1 MAWMTTTTL
10 PDTDNLTTPPTAP
23 APAIKSKRKIGL
35 RWTIAQKAECVAQF
49 RASGRS
55 QRDFEREKNM
65 PPGNLS
71 RWLRRHGAGN
81 HAQNLEDGPQVEIPM
96 AALGESTLRSAAV
109 TLSLPS
115 GVKLEI
121 AAGTNTAWLGQLLNT
136 LLP

>member
-1 MAWMTTTTL
+1 MTTTTL
-10 PDTDNLTTPPTAP
+10 PDTDSLTTSPTATAP
-23 APAIKSKRKIGL
+23 AIISKRKIGL

-49 RASGRS
+49 RSSGLN
-55 QRDFEREKNM
+55 QRDFERERNM

-81 HAQNLEDGPQVEIPM
+81 AATNREDGPLVEIPL
-96 AALGESTLRSAAV
+96 AALGEATLGNCPVR
-109 TLSLPS
+109 LYLPS

-136 LLP
+136 LLPCSA